1 MMVCLLSLCE
11 SRQCDGK
18 RRPGLAKP
26 GDAFRDFY
34 RFRSFVFISSLCD
47 VFPHVTSVLQ
57 GRV

>member
-1 MMVCLLSLCE
+1 MMARLLSFSE

-26 GDAFRDFY
+26 GDAFRIFS